1 MHRKEF
7 NLPLKKNNFNTIPI
21 MLICKDTC
29 DFFMG
34 SGIFRK
40 PNTMIFECFK
50 TPIFRVTKF
59 LDSSECCVV
68 LELLQPQNDEG
79 KIPSS
84 FIECDVFF
92 SDSCIT
98 RFVRTGICITVDLN
112 CFCGVECLPAVNAH
126 HGIPIPY
133 KHPVKLVQEEICG
146 NFLSGTQTV
155 WEAPS
160 GQYMEGTFQ
169 IFNSADNT
177 ANVEGTVSGSPS
189 VTFPPIPPGFTINRS
204 VTLPTAF
211 TISAPRAS
219 GNYCIKLFKSIPG
232 NLNRDCKISETE
244 R

>member
-1 MHRKEF
+1 
-7 NLPLKKNNFNTIPI
+7 

-40 PNTMIFECFK
+40 PNSMIFECFK

-68 LELLQPQNDEG
+68 LELLQPQNEEG

-84 FIECDVFF
+84 FIESDVCTFF